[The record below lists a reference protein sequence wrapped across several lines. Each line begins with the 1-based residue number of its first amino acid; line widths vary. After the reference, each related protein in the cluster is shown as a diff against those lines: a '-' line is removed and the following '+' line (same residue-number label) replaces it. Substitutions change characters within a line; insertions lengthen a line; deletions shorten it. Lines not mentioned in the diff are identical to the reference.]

1 MKVYDTIIVGA
12 GPAGLT
18 AAIFA
23 RRREMTT
30 LVISTDTGGQTN
42 LSSLIENYPGVEP
55 MPGHKLMEIFFQ
67 QAKKFGAEFVR
78 GRVTKIKK
86 LKDVF
91 KVKISTGDEYTGKTI
106 ILAFGK
112 TPRTLEVPGEDKFM
126 GKGISTC
133 ATCLPPKEIVIAN
146 FSPMMIRSLTPESK
160 VLTIDG
166 TFQKITEK
174 LEREYKGNMIE
185 IKTRFFTE
193 PVHLTENHPVLKLNV
208 LKGKGVNYW
217 NFEFTGPEWV
227 QAKYLKKNDMLLYP
241 VIKETKDKKSIFITD
256 ILEKVEVDKNGFV
269 KNKFETFSSR
279 RVPNEIFV
287 NKDFMRLVGYYLSE
301 GCITSR
307 GVNIYFNKKESEYIE
322 DVKNIFKNIFKITPT
337 IRIENKVC
345 RIMVFSNIVRDF
357 FETLFGKYAHNKKLP
372 HWMMFLPVKKQSELI
387 KGFWRGDGCK
397 RDKDFCMVT
406 NSKILTY
413 QIRDILLRLEII
425 PSIQIRKVQKLSPSI
440 IDGRKV
446 FFKHD
451 KYHIVVG
458 GPFLEKFSK
467 IIDVFHE
474 RIATRKRV
482 CRHAFFKDNF
492 VLLPIRQIKQFY
504 YEGKVYNIAVEKNNT
519 YIAKNFIVHNCDAP
533 LFRDKVVAVVGGGN
547 SALDATLLLDKIA
560 KKIYLIHRRDEF
572 RADEILVERA
582 KKSKKIEFV
591 LNSVVTEFKGDNFLK
606 SIIVKN
612 KVTDEEKE
620 IKVDGVFLEIGY
632 VVKSDF
638 IKDLVKLNKYN
649 EIIVDKRC
657 RTSCDGVFAA
667 GDVTDVPFKQTIVA
681 AGEGAKAGLQAYIYL
696 HGEKMPT
703 SLDWDH

>member
-55 MPGHKLMEIFFQ
+55 MPGHKLMEMFFH

-133 ATCLPPKEIVIAN
+133 ATCD
-146 FSPMMIRSLTPESK
+146 S
-160 VLTIDG
+160 
-166 TFQKITEK
+166 
-174 LEREYKGNMIE
+174 
-185 IKTRFFTE
+185 
-193 PVHLTENHPVLKLNV
+193 
-208 LKGKGVNYW
+208 
-217 NFEFTGPEWV
+217 
-227 QAKYLKKNDMLLYP
+227 
-241 VIKETKDKKSIFITD
+241 
-256 ILEKVEVDKNGFV
+256 
-269 KNKFETFSSR
+269 
-279 RVPNEIFV
+279 
-287 NKDFMRLVGYYLSE
+287 
-301 GCITSR
+301 
-307 GVNIYFNKKESEYIE
+307 
-322 DVKNIFKNIFKITPT
+322 
-337 IRIENKVC
+337 
-345 RIMVFSNIVRDF
+345 
-357 FETLFGKYAHNKKLP
+357 
-372 HWMMFLPVKKQSELI
+372 
-387 KGFWRGDGCK
+387 
-397 RDKDFCMVT
+397 
-406 NSKILTY
+406 
-413 QIRDILLRLEII
+413 
-425 PSIQIRKVQKLSPSI
+425 
-440 IDGRKV
+440 
-446 FFKHD
+446 
-451 KYHIVVG
+451 
-458 GPFLEKFSK
+458 
-467 IIDVFHE
+467 
-474 RIATRKRV
+474 
-482 CRHAFFKDNF
+482 
-492 VLLPIRQIKQFY
+492 
-504 YEGKVYNIAVEKNNT
+504 
-519 YIAKNFIVHNCDAP
+519 P